1 MREIEVRELP
11 YLPLGHQ
18 GENEAQRIVWR
29 GLADSWA
36 RLYGEGVFALTVLR
50 EGDSAPYPAS
60 LKSENGDVI
69 WTLSN
74 ADTAKAGEG
83 MAELTYTVGGVIA
96 KSRTW
101 RTVVEPSL
109 SANGTTKPPPAYQS
123 WVDEVLQAA
132 ADAETAVSK
141 MPYVDET
148 TGNWF
153 KWDATAGAFADTGVA
168 ATGPQGEVGPKGD
181 TGEQGPKGDTGATG
195 PKGDTGAPG
204 AQGPKGETGATG
216 ATGPQGPK
224 GETGPRGPQ
233 GEQGIQGETGPAGP
247 QGPVGP
253 KGDTGDTGPQ
263 GLKGDTGETGPVGPT
278 GPIGHQGE
286 TGPAGPQGE
295 TGERGP
301 KGETGDKGDKGDAFT
316 YSDFTKEQL
325 EGLRG
330 PQGIQGPKGEKGD
343 TGDTGPQGEKGD
355 KGDTGET
362 GPRGPQGGQGIQ
374 GPTGP
379 QGEKGETGAQ
389 GPKGA
394 TGDTGPQGPKGD
406 TGSGFKVL
414 GYYDTAGALD
424 EAKLATAQPG
434 DAYGVGTAEPYDIYI
449 LNGTTGKFI
458 NNGPLQ
464 GAKGDKGDTGAQGPK
479 GDQGDVGPTGSA
491 GPTGPQG
498 EVGPQGPT
506 GPAGADGAKGADG
519 AAGKDGVTYIPSV
532 SDAGVISWTNDGGKT
547 NPKSVSIKGPKG
559 DTGATG
565 ADGAA
570 GPQGPKGDPGE
581 TGPQGPAGADGAAGK
596 DGVTFTP
603 SMSDDGDL
611 SWTNDGGK
619 ANPQT
624 VNLKGPKGDTGTRG
638 PAGADGAKG
647 DTGPEG
653 PRGLQGK
660 TGPAGADGKTPV
672 KGTDYFTPADV
683 NEIAAEAAKKVDISG
698 KLDKTGDGSN
708 VTAAFTAAETRTNI
722 ATGEKLS
729 VLLGK
734 IAKWLGDLKALA
746 FKDKVAKTDLANDVQ
761 TSLDKADSALQS
773 APVTSVNGA
782 TGEVKGTFYVTVT
795 QGDNYNITAD
805 KTAMEVYKA
814 YAAGYAVYAITKFPE
829 TDVPFVLPLVS
840 AVNMRDMILL
850 GFAALGSLSPEA
862 APNYPVVVYNGA
874 NKKWTTWFGTLATP
888 VDIPSELKN
897 PYSLN
902 IKIGDTTT
910 SYDGSATKTVKIP
923 EGWPTMRKVTLP
935 VTGWNSSTKQQ
946 SVTVTGVLAD
956 GTKQRVFCSPVD
968 ESYDSVW
975 NVCYV
980 QCVGHGADSLTFQC
994 DEIPTAAIEVFVSVQ
1009 PVNFTS

>member
-1 MREIEVRELP
+1 MVIENAYALEEIK
-11 YLPLGHQ
+11 LGRR
-18 GENEAQRIVWR
+18 GENQARKVVFDVLGKWR
-29 GLADSWA
+29 EG
-36 RLYGEGVFALTVLR
+36 YGEGVASLIVQR
-50 EGDSAPYPAS
+50 NGDAQPYPVTVTEEDGA
-60 LKSENGDVI
+60 LV
-69 WTLSN
+69 WLVSN
-74 ADTAKAGEG
+74 VDTAVAGEG
-83 MAELTYTVGGVIA
+83 AAELRYTVGDTIV
-96 KSRTW
+96 KSQIYKTRVRETLEDSGE
-101 RTVVEPSL
+101 T
-109 SANGTTKPPPAYQS
+109 PPPAYQS

-168 ATGPQGEVGPKGD
+168 AT
-181 TGEQGPKGDTGATG
+181 
-195 PKGDTGAPG
+195 
-204 AQGPKGETGATG
+204 
-216 ATGPQGPK
+216 
-224 GETGPRGPQ
+224 
-233 GEQGIQGETGPAGP
+233 GP

-379 QGEKGETGAQ
+379 QGEKGDTGAQ

-479 GDQGDVGPTGSA
+479 GDQGDVGPTGPA

-506 GPAGADGAKGADG
+506 GPAGADGAK
-519 AAGKDGVTYIPSV
+519 
-532 SDAGVISWTNDGGKT
+532 
-547 NPKSVSIKGPKG
+547 
-559 DTGATG
+559 
-565 ADGAA
+565 
-570 GPQGPKGDPGE
+570 
-581 TGPQGPAGADGAAGK
+581 GADGAAGK

-624 VNLKGPKGDTGTRG
+624 VNLKGPKGDTGARG

-647 DTGPEG
+647 DTGLEG
-653 PRGLQGK
+653 PRGPQGEH
-660 TGPAGADGKTPV
+660 GVAGKTPV
-672 KGTDYFTPADV
+672 KGTDYFTPTDV
-683 NEIAAEAAKKVDISG
+683 DEIAAEAAKKVDISG

-708 VTAAFTAAETRTNI
+708 VTAAFTAASTRVNI

-729 VLLGK
+729 VLFGK
-734 IAKWLGDLKALA
+734 IAKWFGDLGSLA
-746 FKDKVAKTDLANDVQ
+746 FKSTVAKSDLASDVQ
-761 TSLDKADSALQS
+761 TSLGKADSALQS

-795 QGDNYNITAD
+795 QGDNHSVTAD
-805 KTAMEVYKA
+805 KTAAEVYKA

-850 GFAALGSLSPEA
+850 GFAALGSLSSIA
-862 APNYPVVVYNGA
+862 APNYPVVAYNGA
-874 NKKWTTWFGTLATP
+874 SGKWAAWIGTLARQE
-888 VDIPSELKN
+888 DIPTSLKN
-897 PYSLN
+897 PNALN

-910 SYDGSATKTVKIP
+910 SYDGSAAKTVEIP
-923 EGWPTMRKVTLP
+923 EGGPTMRKVTL
-935 VTGWNSSTKQQ
+935 TTSGWNSSTKQQ

-956 GTKQRVFCSPVD
+956 GTKQRVICSPVD